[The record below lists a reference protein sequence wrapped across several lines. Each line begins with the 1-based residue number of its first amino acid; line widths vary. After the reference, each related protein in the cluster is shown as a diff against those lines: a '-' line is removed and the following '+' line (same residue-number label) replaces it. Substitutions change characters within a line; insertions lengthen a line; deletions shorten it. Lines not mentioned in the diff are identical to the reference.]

1 MKRAL
6 ITGASGFV
14 GRYLASYLHEKGF
27 EVWASFLRDRSP
39 FPFRVLWL
47 RANLT
52 SSEQT
57 FELIRKSRPHYVF
70 HLAGQAVPN
79 LSWKDP
85 EKTFQANV
93 IASISLLEGVTRF
106 APEARVLLTSSTQV
120 YGTSFLRRGQ
130 VNEGALASPVT
141 PYGGSKLL
149 MEMAALN
156 FAEREGVSVVISR
169 ACNQVGAGQPPA
181 GVFSDFCRQI
191 VLMERGKRATVLKVG
206 NLNVVRDFIHVRD
219 AVRAYYLLAMRG
231 RKGEIYNVSSDRGVR
246 VKDGLKFLARQ
257 SRVPFKIE
265 VDPSKFRRNDF
276 PRMVANAAKLRKLGW
291 KPKASVRQA
300 LRELLAEWRGKRG
313 AGLL

>member
-14 GRYLASYLHEKGF
+14 GRHLASFLHEKGF
-27 EVWASFLRDRSP
+27 EVWASFRRDRAR

-47 RANLT
+47 RADLT
-52 SSEQT
+52 SSEET

-70 HLAGQAVPN
+70 HLAAQAVPN
-79 LSWKDP
+79 VSWKDP
-85 EKTFQANV
+85 EETFRANV
-93 IASISLLEGVTRF
+93 VASISLLEGVRRF
-106 APEARVLLTSSTQV
+106 APETRVLLASSTQV

-130 VNEGALASPVT
+130 VNEKDLASPVT

-169 ACNQVGAGQPPA
+169 ACNQVGGGQPPA

-191 VLMERGKRATVLKVG
+191 VLMERRRRARVLKVG
-206 NLNVVRDFIHVRD
+206 NLNVVRDFIHVQD
-219 AVRAYYLLAMRG
+219 AVRAYHLLATRG
-231 RKGEIYNVSSDRGVR
+231 KKAEIYNISAGKGIR
-246 VKDGLKFLARQ
+246 VKDALKFLAQQ
-257 SRVPFKIE
+257 SQVPFKIE

-291 KPKASVRQA
+291 KPKESVRQA
-300 LRELLAEWRGKRG
+300 LRELLADWRGKRG